1 MSSPAQRPT
10 PVPEIVGGVALAAVS
25 HAALIALLVLATGLS
40 SDEGTPLELD
50 GEIVSAELLMWG
62 EVMPEDGQLPWIAN
76 PEPAPP
82 DALPP
87 QPDDPPEQE
96 TTAPPQEVVD
106 PTPPDNAEVR
116 LENEEPENQAQPEDR
131 QPEAAPRRD
140 RGETNPNRPTN
151 NDPVM
156 GSPDGYVGGTSL
168 SADAQRNAWAQIITT
183 ISSEVRRPSTIPDSV
198 YATLSARVHIRVTTE
213 GRISSWNFLDRSG
226 NTSFDAAVETALN
239 VFRRGRAR
247 LPLSSLPPEL
257 REAFIANGVNLR
269 IRP

>member
-1 MSSPAQRPT
+1 MSAPASRPT
-10 PVPEIVGGVALAAVS
+10 PVPEIVGGVLLAAVS
-25 HAALIALLVLATGLS
+25 HGVLIALLVLATGLT
-40 SDEGTPLELD
+40 SDTGEALEVD
-50 GEIVSAELLMWG
+50 GQIVSAELLMWG

-87 QPDDPPEQE
+87 QPDDPPEAD
-96 TTAPPQEVVD
+96 TTAPQQEVVN
-106 PTPPDNAEVR
+106 PTPPDDAEVH
-116 LENEEPENQAQPEDR
+116 LEEEDTDNQARPEEHR
-131 QPEAAPRRD
+131 PEATPRRD
-140 RGETNPNRPTN
+140 RGESNPNRPTN

-198 YATLSARVHIRVTTE
+198 YPTLSARVHIRVTTD
-213 GRISSWNFLDRSG
+213 GRISSTRFLEPSG
-226 NTSFDAAVETALN
+226 NSSFDAAVESALN

-247 LPLSSLPPEL
+247 LPLHTLPPEL
-257 REAFIANGVNLR
+257 REAFIADGVNLR